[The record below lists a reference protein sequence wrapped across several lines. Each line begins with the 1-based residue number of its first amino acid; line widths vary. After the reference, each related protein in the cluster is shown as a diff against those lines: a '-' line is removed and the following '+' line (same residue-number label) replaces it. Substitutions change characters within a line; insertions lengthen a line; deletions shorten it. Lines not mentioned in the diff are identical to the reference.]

1 MPEEVLEAPAVDTA
15 STTDTVPESDPSIAD
30 SSAPTQRDPDT
41 DHTDKP
47 DQSDDKPDKRRNP
60 DALRK
65 ALKWLRENGQ
75 EHSERAAE
83 IERYLGENKS
93 YKTVYPTVKEARE
106 TKLAIDAIGGVA
118 KIAELQHSVAHMA
131 EVDSMLE
138 AGDPKVLDEIF
149 QLAPKGIAKLA
160 PAILDRLAESNPQAY
175 ISAVAPHALGF
186 MDAQGLTDAIDAM
199 VQSFNAGK
207 PDEAKQVLA
216 RIVQWYKN
224 TANTSAP
231 TAAKPD
237 PEREAFEKERETFSQ
252 QKYHGEVKA
261 TFDQVVS
268 HAEQILDKHLSAD
281 RKRLGLSDESYAL
294 LREDAWKY
302 LQADRNA
309 DPVFKA
315 AINTKINDR
324 TRSISSDAVQ
334 FLNAQTDAKAKAAC
348 DKAIRVRYGHLKAS
362 PVTTTTEKKS
372 PTSPPNTGSAA
383 LDPDVTRKKLGR
395 EGAQDAI
402 LRGEGFSKDGKPIKK
417 VNGVWKYAS

>member
-1 MPEEVLEAPAVDTA
+1 MPEDAVLDAPV
-15 STTDTVPESDPSIAD
+15 EIPSLD
-30 SSAPTQRDPDT
+30 SSSSESPETVAGESPTPDT
-41 DHTDKP
+41 SAS
-47 DQSDDKPDKRRNP
+47 DQHDQQDKPDKRRNP

-65 ALKWLRENGQ
+65 TLKWLRENGG

-93 YKTVYPTVKEARE
+93 YKTVYPTVRDARE
-106 TKLAIDAIGGVA
+106 TKLAVDAIGGVG
-118 KIAELQHSVAHMA
+118 KIAEMQQSVAHMA
-131 EVDSMLE
+131 EIDSMLE

-175 ISAVAPHALGF
+175 THAVAPHALSF
-186 MDAQGLTDAIDAM
+186 LDTQGVTDALDAM
-199 VQSFNAGK
+199 VQAFNAGK
-207 PDEAKQVLA
+207 PDEAKGVLA
-216 RIVQWYKN
+216 KIVNWYKSIISSSSH
-224 TANTSAP
+224 TAV
-231 TAAKPD
+231 KPD

-261 TFDQVVS
+261 TFDQVIS
-268 HAEQILDKHLSAD
+268 HAEQTLDKHLAAD

-302 LQADRNA
+302 LQSDRNA

-315 AINTKINDR
+315 AIGTKINDK
-324 TRSISSDAVQ
+324 TRSISTDAVS

-348 DKAIRVRYGHLKAS
+348 DKAIRVRYGHLKAT
-362 PVTTTTEKKS
+362 PVATEKKS
-372 PTSPPNTGSAA
+372 PTSPPSGGTVA

-395 EGAQDAI
+395 SGAQDAI
-402 LRGEGFSKDGKPIKK
+402 LRGEGFSRDGKPIKK
-417 VNGVWKYAS
+417 TNGVWKYAS